1 MLKYNN
7 MLGKIKSPDF
17 FKKIIDSID
26 DLISI
31 HDMNYRILWANS
43 AFCEYTGLSL
53 EELKGKFC
61 YEVLK
66 CDYSGSRNCSHYRA
80 MMGEK
85 TTDVEHD
92 LVKKGKHF
100 LVTALPL
107 FEKDKMI
114 ASIHIAKDINEIKE
128 LKKQLESKE
137 LFYTT
142 IVENIQDI
150 ITILSPEG
158 KIIYES
164 PSVKKVF
171 GYEEQELIG
180 IDAFTLIHP
189 EDVTSVMKVF
199 EEGIKTPGYTA
210 MVTYRARHKDG
221 RYLYFQTHGI
231 NLINTPGIEGL
242 LLVSREITDR
252 IELQNKFEELNEFNE
267 DILNNSPVGII
278 RFDDNYRLIYENPAA
293 KRFLGVPENEVSIL
307 MNKDIRTLNEEQKD
321 IVLPIYEEI
330 MRGNSIDRE
339 VEYVSV
345 YGRRSVMQ
353 VKGIPLLRNN
363 KYSGVLLI
371 LNDITEQKK
380 REEEHRLIQE
390 ELFQMQKIESVGKLA
405 GGIAHDFN
413 NILTVI
419 GGNLDY
425 LMTKLSCSETD
436 IVESINEVRMAAE
449 RAALLTSQLLAFSRK
464 QVYRPRVINLNKIIK
479 DLERMLLRLIG
490 EHIALKLDLSPN
502 LKMIKADPSQMDQ
515 VIINIIT
522 NARDAMPQGG
532 QIVIKT
538 ANKNLTD
545 EDKKIYPFVVP
556 GEYVYLSIQDTGV
569 GMSEEVKSRVFEPFF
584 TTKEIGK
591 GTGLGLSVVYGIVKQ
606 NKGFLFI
613 DSSVGKG
620 TTVRIYIPSTE
631 EKEEET
637 TIIYPEGTQFTGRAT
652 ILVVEDDRYV
662 RSLIVKSL
670 REHGFTVLEAK
681 NGLEALHISEEYKG
695 GIDLILTDV
704 IMPEMSGAALVNEL
718 TKRGLVKR
726 VLYMSGYTEN
736 IIAQFGVVNKGI
748 ELIEKPFKPDELI
761 KKIISLLNKQY

>member
-7 MLGKIKSPDF
+7 MLGKLKSPEF

-43 AFCEYTGLSL
+43 AFCEYTGIPF

-66 CDYSGSRNCSHYRA
+66 CDYSGSKNCSHYRA

-92 LVKKGKHF
+92 LIKKGKHF

-164 PSVKKVF
+164 PSVKNVF

-180 IDAFTLIHP
+180 MDAFTLIHP
-189 EDVTSVMKVF
+189 EDVSSVMKVV
-199 EEGIKTPGYTA
+199 EEGIKIPGYTA

-231 NLINTPGIEGL
+231 NLINIPEIKGVL
-242 LLVSREITDR
+242 LITRDITDR
-252 IELQNKFEELNEFNE
+252 VELENKIQELNTFNE
-267 DILNNSPVGII
+267 DILNNLPVGIVC
-278 RFDDNYRLIYENPAA
+278 FDDNYRLIYENPAA
-293 KRFLGVPENEVSIL
+293 KRFFGVPEKETSIL
-307 MNKDIRTLNEEQKD
+307 MNKEIRSFPEEQKKV
-321 IVLPIYEEI
+321 VLPIYEEI
-330 MRGNSIDRE
+330 RKGESIEEE

-363 KYSGVLLI
+363 KYSGALLI

-380 REEEHRLIQE
+380 REEENRLIQE

-425 LMTKLSCSETD
+425 LMTKLSRSETD
-436 IVESINEVRMAAE
+436 IVESINEMRMAAE

-538 ANKNLTD
+538 ANKKLTD
-545 EDKKIYPFVVP
+545 EDKKIYPFVVT
-556 GEYVYLSIQDTGV
+556 GEYVSLSIQDTGV
-569 GMSEEVKSRVFEPFF
+569 GMSEEVRARVFEPFF

-613 DSSVGKG
+613 DSEVGKG
-620 TTVRIYIPSTE
+620 TTVRIYIPPTV

-637 TIIYPEGTQFTGRAT
+637 TIIYPEDTQLTGKAT
-652 ILVVEDDRYV
+652 ILVVEDDRHV

-681 NGLEALHISEEYKG
+681 NGLEALHISEEYKCK
-695 GIDLILTDV
+695 IDLILTDV

-718 TKRGLVKR
+718 TKRGLVKK

-736 IIAQFGVVNKGI
+736 IIAKFGVVNKGI

-761 KKIISLLNKQY
+761 KKIISLLK